1 MKRELY
7 FITMQMNNERD
18 MMASEEVISRYG
30 MMKEENDEAIRM
42 RDDNQGKLDHYI
54 LVLEQIKQME
64 AKLAVLYKK
73 ITNLNE
79 ENGDLKTKLKDS
91 TAENIAITKKWAS
104 IE

>member
-54 LVLEQIKQME
+54 LVLE
-64 AKLAVLYKK
+64 
-73 ITNLNE
+73 
-79 ENGDLKTKLKDS
+79 
-91 TAENIAITKKWAS
+91 
-104 IE
+104 

>member
-1 MKRELY
+1 
-7 FITMQMNNERD
+7 
-18 MMASEEVISRYG
+18 
-30 MMKEENDEAIRM
+30 
-42 RDDNQGKLDHYI
+42 
-54 LVLEQIKQME
+54 ME